1 MAAVKR
7 TGRYKQMKA
16 EGMSEDSIMMD
27 FKKPTKLSRFTWNG
41 EEEVE
46 MSPWDSIRYHK
57 QIAQAGLMSMEPS
70 TGNIKAWVGGIDWQH
85 YQYDHVKQGKRQVG
99 SHSNLSF
106 MLQLS

>member
-1 MAAVKR
+1 
-7 TGRYKQMKA
+7 MKA

-70 TGNIKAWVGGIDWQH
+70 TEISKHGLEVST
-85 YQYDHVKQGKRQVG
+85 G
-99 SHSNLSF
+99 SIIS
-106 MLQLS
+106 MTT